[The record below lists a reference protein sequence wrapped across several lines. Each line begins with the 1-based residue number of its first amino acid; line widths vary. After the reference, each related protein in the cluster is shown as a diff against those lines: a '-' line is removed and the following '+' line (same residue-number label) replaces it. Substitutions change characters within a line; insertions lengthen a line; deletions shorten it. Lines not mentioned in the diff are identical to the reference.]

1 MVSIIK
7 TLADDPLDKPE
18 PPQFDEDEIQKAGQM
33 KTVELQKTIFRIGN
47 LLQMSFGQLGAQVVR
62 SQVTSGDGNLEI
74 MIPGKKI
81 NVIFMVCKINQF
93 IDYTDVL
100 KTNLTDFMNKITSI
114 VHQCAD

>member
-1 MVSIIK
+1 M
-7 TLADDPLDKPE
+7 
-18 PPQFDEDEIQKAGQM
+18 
-33 KTVELQKTIFRIGN
+33 
-47 LLQMSFGQLGAQVVR
+47 R

-114 VHQCAD
+114 VHQCADQWDGRANATEGEKYVITWELPDADSSSNDFEKNESIQE